1 MEKKYNYYTPI
12 KLAYKLLDLIPSSKD
27 ISSVADICCGTWNLL
42 SAAKKRFPNAS
53 IIGVDTSPL
62 ARDVS
67 LENSVFY
74 LIDGRN
80 FANIAERRQIKFD
93 LLLSNPP
100 FGSLNV
106 HQKKYDKKGDALTK
120 SKRYESEFLYANT
133 KILKEN
139 GYLLIILPITY
150 ALGQQFVKQREWIA
164 VNYEVLNIIFLPP
177 DTFGSKDLNTVA
189 LLLKKTNRRDN
200 YWSVVLNAKK
210 VDEDWA
216 LTHASVI
223 PSSRISS
230 GNWFTSSQELNPEII
245 IYRGSISSHYFS
257 LQGTPILHCSSIV
270 QDGMWIPSHRK
281 CSGIRDSQKKYVE
294 SGDIIINRI
303 GKFSS
308 FWCVYE
314 GEKCLISDC
323 LIVIKSPSTEVLHKM
338 RNLTEN
344 GRLCVPRL
352 GTSTPYISAKDLISY
367 LSR

>member
-1 MEKKYNYYTPI
+1 MEKKYNYYTPTE
-12 KLAYKLLDLIPSSKD
+12 LAYKLLDLIPNTKA

-42 SAAKKRFPNAS
+42 SAAEKRFPNAS
-53 IIGVDTSPL
+53 IIGVDTNPL
-62 ARDVS
+62 AGDAS
-67 LENSVFY
+67 LENSFFY
-74 LIDGRN
+74 LKDGRD
-80 FANIAERRQIKFD
+80 FANIAEQRKIEFD

-100 FGSLNV
+100 FGSLNA
-106 HQKKYDKKGDALTK
+106 HQKKYDEKGDYLAK

-164 VNYEVLNIIFLPP
+164 INYEVLNIVFLPP
-177 DTFGSKDLNTVA
+177 NTFGSKELNTVA
-189 LLLKKTNRRDN
+189 LLLKKTTRQDN

-210 VDEDWA
+210 IDDDWA
-216 LTHASVI
+216 LTHTSSI
-223 PSSRISS
+223 PSSTITS

-270 QDGMWIPSHRK
+270 QDDIWIPSRRK

-323 LIVIKSPSTEVLHKM
+323 LIVIKHPSTEILHKM

-344 GRLCVPRL
+344 GHLCVPKL
-352 GTSTPYISAKDLISY
+352 GTSTPYISSKDILSY